1 MRKTIHRVEYERLRE
16 LLRATRREHG
26 VRQEDLAAELGVV
39 QNFVSNVERG
49 VRRIDVIE
57 LRDVCL
63 ALGTDLVSFC
73 KALERQL
80 ASPAPVRKSAAR
92 SAAATKRPT
101 RKRSR

>member
-16 LLRATRREHG
+16 LLRATRVQRG
-26 VRQEDLAAELGVV
+26 VRQEELAAELGVV

-73 KALERQL
+73 KALEQQL
-80 ASPAPVRKSAAR
+80 ASPTPLRKRPAR
-92 SAAATKRPT
+92 SKVSPRRT
-101 RKRSR
+101 RKPSP

>member
-16 LLRATRREHG
+16 LLRATRRQRG

-80 ASPAPVRKSAAR
+80 ANPVPVSKR
-92 SAAATKRPT
+92 STRSAATKRPT
-101 RKRSR
+101 RKRGR

>member
-1 MRKTIHRVEYERLRE
+1 
-16 LLRATRREHG
+16 
-26 VRQEDLAAELGVV
+26 LAAELGVV

-57 LRDVCL
+57 LRDMCL

-80 ASPAPVRKSAAR
+80 ASPTPVSKHPVRST
-92 SAAATKRPT
+92 ATRRPT
-101 RKRSR
+101 RSRGR

>member
-16 LLRATRREHG
+16 LLRATRLQRG
-26 VRQEDLAAELGVV
+26 VRQDDLAAELGVV

-63 ALGTDLVSFC
+63 SLGTDLVSFC
-73 KALERQL
+73 KALEQQL
-80 ASPAPVRKSAAR
+80 ASPTPVRKRATR
-92 SAAATKRPT
+92 SAATKRPT
-101 RKRSR
+101 HKRGR

>member
-16 LLRATRREHG
+16 LLRATRRQRG

-57 LRDVCL
+57 LRDVCF

-80 ASPAPVRKSAAR
+80 ANPAPVSKRSTR
-92 SAAATKRPT
+92 SAVTTRPT
-101 RKRSR
+101 RKRGR